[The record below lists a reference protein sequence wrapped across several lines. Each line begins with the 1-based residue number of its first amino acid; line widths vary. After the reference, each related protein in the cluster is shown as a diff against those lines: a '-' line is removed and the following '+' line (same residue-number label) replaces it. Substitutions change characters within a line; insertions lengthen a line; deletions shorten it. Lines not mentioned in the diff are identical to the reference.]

1 MPSKRK
7 CIRSNRNEG
16 LQARRK
22 KLNVFVYAFLPF
34 VFVAVISF
42 VSLVSHLE
50 FEYLSRVQAE
60 QLAVKYR
67 YEKRT
72 ELCRQKWP
80 LKGHNYESC
89 VYRIIH

>member
-1 MPSKRK
+1 MPAKRNDIK
-7 CIRSNRNEG
+7 HNRIDG
-16 LQARRK
+16 AQPSGK
-22 KLNVFVYAFLPF
+22 GLNVFVYAFLPL

-42 VSLVSHLE
+42 ASLVSHLE
-50 FEYLSRVQAE
+50 FEHLSRVQAE
-60 QLAVKYR
+60 QAALEHRYR
-67 YEKRT
+67 KRM